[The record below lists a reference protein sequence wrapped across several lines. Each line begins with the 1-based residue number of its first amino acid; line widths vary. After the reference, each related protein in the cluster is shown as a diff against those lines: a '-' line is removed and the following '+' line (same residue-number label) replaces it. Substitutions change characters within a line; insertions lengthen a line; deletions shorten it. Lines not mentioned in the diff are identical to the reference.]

1 MHTQKTAWKRI
12 SAAIAAILA
21 MTMVGCGTSDP
32 SKAAES
38 RAEEPKTSFSVTD
51 SFGHKVDFKTR
62 PQRVCLLSATL
73 LSIWYDLGG
82 TAACTPSL
90 TGNEKLQPA
99 HAAAIKKVPKV
110 GMIYAV
116 NLERILATNPDL
128 VIAPGAVSQNVTDK
142 LSSQGIPV
150 LNIKTRSLDEVLQ
163 TYQTLGKVLSHT
175 KEAKKR
181 SSQISAQVKSTVNK
195 MPADGKR
202 VAILFATATSIS
214 LKLNNSI
221 AGSMAKLLKLKNI
234 ASSAIPDDPN
244 AETATLSVEK
254 ITQQQPDIIMVTSM
268 VQNNA
273 LARQIVNREL
283 TSNPAWQAVDAVRK
297 KKIIYLP
304 QQYFLFNG
312 GPNYPDSVA
321 YMAASVHPEI
331 FGKPIEP

>member
-1 MHTQKTAWKRI
+1 
-12 SAAIAAILA
+12 
-21 MTMVGCGTSDP
+21 
-32 SKAAES
+32 
-38 RAEEPKTSFSVTD
+38 
-51 SFGHKVDFKTR
+51 
-62 PQRVCLLSATL
+62 
-73 LSIWYDLGG
+73 
-82 TAACTPSL
+82 
-90 TGNEKLQPA
+90 
-99 HAAAIKKVPKV
+99 
-110 GMIYAV
+110 MIYAV
-116 NLERILATNPDL
+116 NLERMLATNPDL

-163 TYQTLGKVLSHT
+163 TYQTLGKVLGHT

-202 VAILFATATSIS
+202 VAILFATATSMS

-273 LARQIVNREL
+273 LARQTVNREL

-331 FGKPIEP
+331 FGNPLNHDNTRQNKNTHIDNRENVK

>member
-1 MHTQKTAWKRI
+1 
-12 SAAIAAILA
+12 
-21 MTMVGCGTSDP
+21 
-32 SKAAES
+32 
-38 RAEEPKTSFSVTD
+38 
-51 SFGHKVDFKTR
+51 
-62 PQRVCLLSATL
+62 
-73 LSIWYDLGG
+73 
-82 TAACTPSL
+82 
-90 TGNEKLQPA
+90 
-99 HAAAIKKVPKV
+99 
-110 GMIYAV
+110 MIYAV
-116 NLERILATNPDL
+116 NLERMLATNPDL

-163 TYQTLGKVLSHT
+163 NYQTLGKVLGHT

-181 SSQISAQVKSTVNK
+181 CSQISAQVKSTVDK

-202 VAILFATATSIS
+202 VAILFATATSMS

-283 TSNPAWQAVDAVRK
+283 TSNRLAGSGCRTKKENHLPASTIFPVQRWPQ
-297 KKIIYLP
+297 LP
-304 QQYFLFNG
+304 RFRGLHGSFC
-312 GPNYPDSVA
+312 
-321 YMAASVHPEI
+321 ASGNLWKTH
-331 FGKPIEP
+331 

>member
-1 MHTQKTAWKRI
+1 
-12 SAAIAAILA
+12 
-21 MTMVGCGTSDP
+21 
-32 SKAAES
+32 
-38 RAEEPKTSFSVTD
+38 
-51 SFGHKVDFKTR
+51 
-62 PQRVCLLSATL
+62 
-73 LSIWYDLGG
+73 
-82 TAACTPSL
+82 
-90 TGNEKLQPA
+90 
-99 HAAAIKKVPKV
+99 
-110 GMIYAV
+110 MIYAV

-163 TYQTLGKVLSHT
+163 TYQTLGKVLGHT

-283 TSNPAWQAVDAVRK
+283 TSNPAWQAVDSVRK